1 MSSKNGVPFRQKLVG
16 SWNYG
21 AKCPYAM
28 DADSVTIHE
37 TDNNASA
44 NNETTYMIGNTA
56 QVSYHVAIDEKEA
69 VQGIPFDRN
78 TWNAGDG
85 GSGHGNR
92 KSISFEICRNY
103 NQSQGTNITG
113 TQLEQYKKA
122 KANAIKVI
130 AQIMLEQGIPANAST
145 VKSHYDR
152 SGKNCP
158 SKMRNDGQWIA
169 FRDAV
174 IKEYNR
180 LKGGGSSSNLK
191 QNSKPLKD
199 GKVGDTVK
207 VYNALYR
214 DSLGAGKST
223 AKRGKQGKIK
233 RIVGN
238 SKKYLIEDWGWA
250 HPNDLQLVK
259 RVTGGAATV
268 KLPAGFTKEVA
279 TFVNGD
285 TQITTRTNKPSLKG
299 TTGKALKA
307 HEKVAYL
314 GWKVS
319 EGYTWIYTTD
329 KRYIPVRPVGKAA
342 WGTFK

>member
-1 MSSKNGVPFRQKLVG
+1 MSSKNGVIFRQKLVG
-16 SWNYG
+16 SWNY
-21 AKCPYAM
+21 ANKCPYSM
-28 DADSVTIHE
+28 DADSVTVHE

-69 VQGIPFDRN
+69 VQGIPFNRN

-130 AQIMLEQGIPANAST
+130 AQIMLEQGIPANTST

-174 IKEYNR
+174 IAEYNR
-180 LKGGGSSSNLK
+180 LKNGGSTGGSASAAFKVGENVKVVGNLFVDADGKGASSKSRGKSRKIDKIAKGKKKPYHVNGLGWAAAADLNGSTSK
-191 QNSKPLKD
+191 PSNSKTKTVTIDVLNVYTGQKLSD
-199 GKVGDTVK
+199 KIVRTVK
-207 VYNALYR
+207 KGQKVKVTATANNGQAVHGSKNWSEIDSYGWVPSVY
-214 DSLGAGKST
+214 
-223 AKRGKQGKIK
+223 
-233 RIVGN
+233 
-238 SKKYLIEDWGWA
+238 
-250 HPNDLQLVK
+250 
-259 RVTGGAATV
+259 
-268 KLPAGFTKEVA
+268 
-279 TFVNGD
+279 
-285 TQITTRTNKPSLKG
+285 LK
-299 TTGKALKA
+299 
-307 HEKVAYL
+307 
-314 GWKVS
+314 
-319 EGYTWIYTTD
+319 
-329 KRYIPVRPVGKAA
+329 
-342 WGTFK
+342 

>member
-28 DADSVTIHE
+28 DADSVTVHE

-44 NNETTYMIGNTA
+44 NNETTYMIGNTD

-69 VQGIPFDRN
+69 VQGIPFNRN

-103 NQSQGTNITG
+103 NQSQGTNITD

-130 AQIMLEQGIPANAST
+130 AQIMLEQGIPANTST
-145 VKSHYDR
+145 VKSHHDR

-174 IKEYNR
+174 IAEYNR
-180 LKGGGSSSNLK
+180 LKNGGSTGGSASAAFKVGENVKVVGNLFVDA
-191 QNSKPLKD
+191 D
-199 GKVGDTVK
+199 GK
-207 VYNALYR
+207 
-214 DSLGAGKST
+214 GASSKSRGKSRKIDKI
-223 AKRGKQGKIK
+223 AKGK
-233 RIVGN
+233 
-238 SKKYLIEDWGWA
+238 KKPYHVNGLGWA
-250 HPNDLQLVK
+250 
-259 RVTGGAATV
+259 AATD
-268 KLPAGFTKEVA
+268 LNA
-279 TFVNGD
+279 NS
-285 TQITTRTNKPSLKG
+285 QNKPSTIKTKTVTIDVLNVYTGQKLSDKIVRTVKKGKKVKVTATANNGDKVHGSKNWSEIDSYGWVPSVYLK
-299 TTGKALKA
+299 
-307 HEKVAYL
+307 
-314 GWKVS
+314 
-319 EGYTWIYTTD
+319 
-329 KRYIPVRPVGKAA
+329 
-342 WGTFK
+342 

>member
-16 SWNYG
+16 AWNYG

-44 NNETTYMIGNTA
+44 NNEVSYMIGNTD

-130 AQIMLEQGIPANAST
+130 AQIMLEQGIPANTST
-145 VKSHYDR
+145 IKSHYDR

-180 LKGGGSSSNLK
+180 LKSGGSSSDLK
-191 QNSKPLKD
+191 PNSKPLKD

-223 AKRGKQGKIK
+223 VKRGKQGKIK

-250 HPNDLQLVK
+250 HPNDIQLVK
-259 RVTGGAATV
+259 RASGGKPSTSKTKTVTIDVLNVYTGQKLSDKIVRTV
-268 KLPAGFTKEVA
+268 KKGQKVKVTA
-279 TFVNGD
+279 TANNG
-285 TQITTRTNKPSLKG
+285 
-299 TTGKALKA
+299 
-307 HEKVAYL
+307 EKVHGSKNWSEVDGFGWVPSVYL
-314 GWKVS
+314 K
-319 EGYTWIYTTD
+319 
-329 KRYIPVRPVGKAA
+329 
-342 WGTFK
+342 

>member
-44 NNETTYMIGNTA
+44 NNEVSYMIGNTD

-130 AQIMLEQGIPANAST
+130 AQIMLEQGIPANTST

-180 LKGGGSSSNLK
+180 LKGGGSSSDLK
-191 QNSKPLKD
+191 PNSKPLKD

-250 HPNDLQLVK
+250 HPNDIQLVK
-259 RVTGGAATV
+259 RAGSGSKPSTSKTKTVTIDVLNVYTGQKLSDKIVRTV
-268 KLPAGFTKEVA
+268 KKGQKVKVTASA
-279 TFVNGD
+279 NNGQSVHGSKSWSEID
-285 TQITTRTNKPSLKG
+285 NYGWVPSVYLK
-299 TTGKALKA
+299 
-307 HEKVAYL
+307 
-314 GWKVS
+314 
-319 EGYTWIYTTD
+319 
-329 KRYIPVRPVGKAA
+329 
-342 WGTFK
+342 

>member
-1 MSSKNGVPFRQKLVG
+1 MSSKNGVAFRQMLVG
-16 SWNYG
+16 AWNYG

-103 NQSQGTNITG
+103 NATQGTNITG

-130 AQIMLEQGIPANAST
+130 AQIMLEQGIPANTST

-174 IKEYNR
+174 IAEYNR
-180 LKGGGSSSNLK
+180 LKGSGNSSDLK
-191 QNSKPLKD
+191 PNSKPLKD
-199 GKVGDTVK
+199 GKKGDTVK
-207 VYNALYR
+207 IYNALYR

-223 AKRGKQGKIK
+223 VKRGKQGKIK

-250 HPNDLQLVK
+250 HPNDIQLVK
-259 RVTGGAATV
+259 RATGG
-268 KLPAGFTKEVA
+268 
-279 TFVNGD
+279 
-285 TQITTRTNKPSLKG
+285 KPSTSKTKTVTIDVLNVYTGQKLSDKIVRTIKKG
-299 TTGKALKA
+299 QKVKVTATANNG
-307 HEKVAYL
+307 EKVHGSKNWSEIDSYGWVPSVYL
-314 GWKVS
+314 K
-319 EGYTWIYTTD
+319 
-329 KRYIPVRPVGKAA
+329 
-342 WGTFK
+342 

>member
-44 NNETTYMIGNTA
+44 NNEVSYMIGNTD

-69 VQGIPFDRN
+69 VQGIPFNRN

-130 AQIMLEQGIPANAST
+130 AQIMVEQGIPANAST

-180 LKGGGSSSNLK
+180 LKSGGSSTGLAPNP
-191 QNSKPLKD
+191 KPLKD

-250 HPNDLQLVK
+250 HPNDIQLVK
-259 RVTGGAATV
+259 RAS
-268 KLPAGFTKEVA
+268 AG
-279 TFVNGD
+279 
-285 TQITTRTNKPSLKG
+285 KPSTSKTKTVTIDVLNVYTGQKLSDKIVRTVRKGQKVKVTATANNGQSVHGSKHWSEVDGFGWVPTVYLK
-299 TTGKALKA
+299 
-307 HEKVAYL
+307 
-314 GWKVS
+314 
-319 EGYTWIYTTD
+319 
-329 KRYIPVRPVGKAA
+329 
-342 WGTFK
+342 

>member
-1 MSSKNGVPFRQKLVG
+1 MSSKNGVSFRQKLVG
-16 SWNYG
+16 AWNYG

-37 TDNNASA
+37 TDNNAPA
-44 NNETTYMIGNTA
+44 NNEVSYMIGNTD

-69 VQGIPFDRN
+69 VQGIPFNRN
-78 TWNAGDG
+78 SWNAGDG

-130 AQIMLEQGIPANAST
+130 AQIMLEQGIPADTST

-180 LKGGGSSSNLK
+180 LKGGGSSSDLK
-191 QNSKPLKD
+191 PNPKPLKD
-199 GKVGDTVK
+199 GKIGDTVK

-223 AKRGKQGKIK
+223 AKREKQGKIK

-238 SKKYLIEDWGWA
+238 NKKYLIEDWGWA
-250 HPNDLQLVK
+250 HPNDIQLVK
-259 RVTGGAATV
+259 RASAGKPSKGKTKTVTIDVLNVYTGQKLSDKIVQTV
-268 KLPAGFTKEVA
+268 KKGQKVKVTA
-279 TFVNGD
+279 TANNGQSVHGSKHWSEID
-285 TQITTRTNKPSLKG
+285 SYGWVPSVYLK
-299 TTGKALKA
+299 
-307 HEKVAYL
+307 
-314 GWKVS
+314 
-319 EGYTWIYTTD
+319 
-329 KRYIPVRPVGKAA
+329 
-342 WGTFK
+342 

>member
-16 SWNYG
+16 AWNYG

-28 DADSVTIHE
+28 DADSATIHE
-37 TDNNASA
+37 TDNDASA
-44 NNETTYMIGNTA
+44 NNEVSYMIGNTD
-56 QVSYHVAIDEKEA
+56 QVSYHVAIDENEA
-69 VQGIPFDRN
+69 VQGIPFNRN

-130 AQIMLEQGIPANAST
+130 AQIMLEQGIPANTST

-180 LKGGGSSSNLK
+180 LKSGGSSSDLK
-191 QNSKPLKD
+191 PNPKPLKD

-250 HPNDLQLVK
+250 HPNDIQLVK
-259 RVTGGAATV
+259 RASGGKPSNSKAKTVTIDVLNVYTGQKLSDKIVRTV
-268 KLPAGFTKEVA
+268 KKGQKVKVTA
-279 TFVNGD
+279 TANNG
-285 TQITTRTNKPSLKG
+285 
-299 TTGKALKA
+299 
-307 HEKVAYL
+307 EKVHGSKSWSEIDNYGWVPSVYL
-314 GWKVS
+314 K
-319 EGYTWIYTTD
+319 
-329 KRYIPVRPVGKAA
+329 
-342 WGTFK
+342 

>member
-16 SWNYG
+16 AWNYG

-28 DADSVTIHE
+28 DADSVTVHE

-44 NNETTYMIGNTA
+44 NNEASYMIGNTD

-69 VQGIPFDRN
+69 VQGIPFDRC

-103 NQSQGTNITG
+103 NENQGTNITG

-130 AQIMLEQGIPANAST
+130 AQIMLEQGIPANTST

-180 LKGGGSSSNLK
+180 LKGGGSSSDLK
-191 QNSKPLKD
+191 PNSKPLKD

-250 HPNDLQLVK
+250 HPNDIQLVK
-259 RVTGGAATV
+259 RAGSGSKPSTSKTKTVTIDVLNVYTGQKLSDKIVRTV
-268 KLPAGFTKEVA
+268 KKGQKVKVTA
-279 TFVNGD
+279 TANNGQSVHGSKHWSEID
-285 TQITTRTNKPSLKG
+285 SYGWVPSVYLK
-299 TTGKALKA
+299 
-307 HEKVAYL
+307 
-314 GWKVS
+314 
-319 EGYTWIYTTD
+319 
-329 KRYIPVRPVGKAA
+329 
-342 WGTFK
+342 

>member
-1 MSSKNGVPFRQKLVG
+1 MSSKNGVPFRQMLVG
-16 SWNYG
+16 AWNYG

-37 TDNNASA
+37 TDNNAPA
-44 NNETTYMIGNTA
+44 NNEVSYMIGNTD
-56 QVSYHVAIDEKEA
+56 QVSFHVAIDEKEA
-69 VQGIPFDRN
+69 VQGIPFNRN

-130 AQIMLEQGIPANAST
+130 AQIMMEQGIPANTST

-191 QNSKPLKD
+191 PNPKPLKD

-207 VYNALYR
+207 VYNALYK
-214 DSLGAGKST
+214 DSYGAGRST

-250 HPNDLQLVK
+250 HPNDIQLVK
-259 RVTGGAATV
+259 RASAGKPSNSKTKTVTIDVLNVYTGQKLSDKIVRTV
-268 KLPAGFTKEVA
+268 KKGQKVKVTA
-279 TFVNGD
+279 TANNG
-285 TQITTRTNKPSLKG
+285 
-299 TTGKALKA
+299 
-307 HEKVAYL
+307 EKVHGSKSWSEIDSYGWVPSVYL
-314 GWKVS
+314 K
-319 EGYTWIYTTD
+319 
-329 KRYIPVRPVGKAA
+329 
-342 WGTFK
+342 

>member
-1 MSSKNGVPFRQKLVG
+1 M
-16 SWNYG
+16 
-21 AKCPYAM
+21 
-28 DADSVTIHE
+28 
-37 TDNNASA
+37 
-44 NNETTYMIGNTA
+44 
-56 QVSYHVAIDEKEA
+56 
-69 VQGIPFDRN
+69 QGIPFNRN
-78 TWNAGDG
+78 SWHAGDG

-130 AQIMLEQGIPANAST
+130 AQVMVEEDIPANTST

-180 LKGGGSSSNLK
+180 LKGGGSSSDLK
-191 QNSKPLKD
+191 PNSKPLKD

-223 AKRGKQGKIK
+223 VKRGKQGKIK

-250 HPNDLQLVK
+250 HPNDIQIVK
-259 RVTGGAATV
+259 RAGSGSKPSTSKTKTVTIDVLNVYTGQKLSDKIVRTV
-268 KLPAGFTKEVA
+268 KKGQKVKVTA
-279 TFVNGD
+279 TANNG
-285 TQITTRTNKPSLKG
+285 
-299 TTGKALKA
+299 
-307 HEKVAYL
+307 EKVHGSKNWSEVDGFGWVPSVYL
-314 GWKVS
+314 K
-319 EGYTWIYTTD
+319 
-329 KRYIPVRPVGKAA
+329 
-342 WGTFK
+342 

>member
-37 TDNNASA
+37 TDNNAPA
-44 NNETTYMIGNTA
+44 NNEVSYMIGNTD
-56 QVSYHVAIDEKEA
+56 QVSFHVAIDENEA

-103 NQSQGTNITG
+103 NATQGTNITG

-130 AQIMLEQGIPANAST
+130 AQIMLEQGIPANTST

-180 LKGGGSSSNLK
+180 LKNGGSTGGSASAAFKVGENVKVVGNLFVDA
-191 QNSKPLKD
+191 D
-199 GKVGDTVK
+199 GK
-207 VYNALYR
+207 
-214 DSLGAGKST
+214 GASSKSRGKS
-223 AKRGKQGKIK
+223 GKIDK
-233 RIVGN
+233 IAKG
-238 SKKYLIEDWGWA
+238 KKKPYHVNGLGWA
-250 HPNDLQLVK
+250 
-259 RVTGGAATV
+259 AATD
-268 KLPAGFTKEVA
+268 LNT
-279 TFVNGD
+279 NS
-285 TQITTRTNKPSLKG
+285 QNKPSTSKTKTVTIDKLNVYTSQSLSSPIVKTASGYRILKKG
-299 TTGKALKA
+299 TKVKVTATANNG
-307 HEKVAYL
+307 EKVHGSKNWSEVDGFGWVPSVYL
-314 GWKVS
+314 K
-319 EGYTWIYTTD
+319 
-329 KRYIPVRPVGKAA
+329 
-342 WGTFK
+342 

>member
-16 SWNYG
+16 AWNYG
-21 AKCPYAM
+21 AKCPYTM

-37 TDNNASA
+37 TDNNAPA
-44 NNETTYMIGNTA
+44 NNEVSYLIGNTD

-103 NQSQGTNITG
+103 NATQGTNITG

-130 AQIMLEQGIPANAST
+130 AQIMLEQGIPANTST

-180 LKGGGSSSNLK
+180 LKGGGSSSDLK
-191 QNSKPLKD
+191 PNSKPLKD

-207 VYNALYR
+207 IYNALYR

-250 HPNDLQLVK
+250 HPNDIQLVK
-259 RVTGGAATV
+259 RASSGSTSKPSNSKTKTVTIDVLNVYTGQKLSDKIVRTV
-268 KLPAGFTKEVA
+268 KKGQKVKVTATANNGQSVHGSKNWSEVDGFGWV
-279 TFVNGD
+279 
-285 TQITTRTNKPSLKG
+285 PSVYLK
-299 TTGKALKA
+299 
-307 HEKVAYL
+307 
-314 GWKVS
+314 
-319 EGYTWIYTTD
+319 
-329 KRYIPVRPVGKAA
+329 
-342 WGTFK
+342 

>member
-16 SWNYG
+16 AWNYG

-28 DADSVTIHE
+28 DADSATIHE
-37 TDNNASA
+37 TDNDASA
-44 NNETTYMIGNTA
+44 NNEVSYMIGNTD
-56 QVSYHVAIDEKEA
+56 QVSYHVAIDENEA
-69 VQGIPFDRN
+69 VQGIPFNRN

-130 AQIMLEQGIPANAST
+130 AQIMLEQGIPANTST

-180 LKGGGSSSNLK
+180 LKCGGSSSDLK
-191 QNSKPLKD
+191 PNSKPLKD
-199 GKVGDTVK
+199 GKVGDVVK

-250 HPNDLQLVK
+250 HPNDIQLVK
-259 RVTGGAATV
+259 RASAGKPSKGKTKTVTIDVLNVYTGQKLSDKIVRTV
-268 KLPAGFTKEVA
+268 KKGQKVKVTTTAN
-279 TFVNGD
+279 NGQSVHGSKNWSEID
-285 TQITTRTNKPSLKG
+285 SYGWVPSVYLK
-299 TTGKALKA
+299 
-307 HEKVAYL
+307 
-314 GWKVS
+314 
-319 EGYTWIYTTD
+319 
-329 KRYIPVRPVGKAA
+329 
-342 WGTFK
+342 

>member
-1 MSSKNGVPFRQKLVG
+1 MSSKNGVSFRQMLVG
-16 SWNYG
+16 AWNY
-21 AKCPYAM
+21 ANKCPYSM
-28 DADSVTIHE
+28 DADSVTVHE

-44 NNETTYMIGNTA
+44 NNEVSYMIGNTD

-69 VQGIPFDRN
+69 VQGIPFNRN

-130 AQIMLEQGIPANAST
+130 AQIMVEQGIPANTST

-158 SKMRNDGQWIA
+158 SKMRNDGQWIT

-180 LKGGGSSSNLK
+180 LKGGGSSSDLK
-191 QNSKPLKD
+191 PNPKPLKD
-199 GKVGDTVK
+199 GKAGDTVK
-207 VYNALYR
+207 IYNALYR

-250 HPNDLQLVK
+250 HPNDIQLVK
-259 RVTGGAATV
+259 RAGSAPKPPASKTKTVTINVLNVYTGQKLSDKIVRTV
-268 KLPAGFTKEVA
+268 KKGQKVKVTATANNGQSVHGSKNWSEVDGFGWV
-279 TFVNGD
+279 
-285 TQITTRTNKPSLKG
+285 PSVYLK
-299 TTGKALKA
+299 
-307 HEKVAYL
+307 
-314 GWKVS
+314 
-319 EGYTWIYTTD
+319 
-329 KRYIPVRPVGKAA
+329 
-342 WGTFK
+342 

>member
-16 SWNYG
+16 AWNYG

-28 DADSVTIHE
+28 DADSVTVHE

-69 VQGIPFDRN
+69 VQGIPFNRN

-103 NQSQGTNITG
+103 NATQGTNITG

-130 AQIMLEQGIPANAST
+130 AQIMLEQGIPANTST

-180 LKGGGSSSNLK
+180 LKCGGSSTGLAPNP
-191 QNSKPLKD
+191 KPLKD
-199 GKVGDTVK
+199 GRKGDTVK
-207 VYNALYR
+207 VYNALYK
-214 DSLGAGKST
+214 DSYGAGRST

-250 HPNDLQLVK
+250 HPNDIQLVK
-259 RVTGGAATV
+259 RAGSGSKPSNSKTKTVTIDVLNVYTGQKLSDKIVRTV
-268 KLPAGFTKEVA
+268 KKGQKVKVTA
-279 TFVNGD
+279 TANNG
-285 TQITTRTNKPSLKG
+285 
-299 TTGKALKA
+299 
-307 HEKVAYL
+307 EKVHGSKNWSEIDNYGWVPSVYL
-314 GWKVS
+314 K
-319 EGYTWIYTTD
+319 
-329 KRYIPVRPVGKAA
+329 
-342 WGTFK
+342 

>member
-1 MSSKNGVPFRQKLVG
+1 MSSKNGVSFRQMLVG
-16 SWNYG
+16 SWNY
-21 AKCPYAM
+21 ANKCPYSM
-28 DADSVTIHE
+28 DADSVTVHE

-44 NNETTYMIGNTA
+44 NNEVSYMIGNTD
-56 QVSYHVAIDEKEA
+56 QVSFHVAIDEKEA

-78 TWNAGDG
+78 SWNAGDG

-130 AQIMLEQGIPANAST
+130 AQIMLEQGIPANTST

-158 SKMRNDGQWIA
+158 SKMRNDGQWTA

-180 LKGGGSSSNLK
+180 LKSGGSTSDLK
-191 QNSKPLKD
+191 PNHKPLKD
-199 GKVGDTVK
+199 GKKGDTVK

-223 AKRGKQGKIK
+223 AKCGKQGKIK

-250 HPNDLQLVK
+250 HPNDIQLVK
-259 RVTGGAATV
+259 RAGSGSKPSTSKTKTVTIDVLNVYTGQKLSDKIVRTV
-268 KLPAGFTKEVA
+268 KKGQKVKVTA
-279 TFVNGD
+279 TANNGQTVHGSKNWSEID
-285 TQITTRTNKPSLKG
+285 SYGWVPSVYLK
-299 TTGKALKA
+299 
-307 HEKVAYL
+307 
-314 GWKVS
+314 
-319 EGYTWIYTTD
+319 
-329 KRYIPVRPVGKAA
+329 
-342 WGTFK
+342 

>member
-28 DADSVTIHE
+28 DADSVTVHE

-44 NNETTYMIGNTA
+44 NNEVSYMIGNTD

-85 GSGHGNR
+85 DSGHGNR

-130 AQIMLEQGIPANAST
+130 AQVMLEQGIPANTST
-145 VKSHYDR
+145 VRSHYDR
-152 SGKNCP
+152 SEKNCP

-180 LKGGGSSSNLK
+180 LKGGGSSSDLK
-191 QNSKPLKD
+191 PNPKPLKD
-199 GKVGDTVK
+199 GKVGDVVK

-250 HPNDLQLVK
+250 HPNDIQLVK
-259 RVTGGAATV
+259 RASTGKPSTGNTKTVTIDVLNVYTGQKLSDKIVRTV
-268 KLPAGFTKEVA
+268 KKGQKVKVTA
-279 TFVNGD
+279 TANNG
-285 TQITTRTNKPSLKG
+285 
-299 TTGKALKA
+299 
-307 HEKVAYL
+307 EKVHGSKNWSEIDSYGWVPSVYL
-314 GWKVS
+314 K
-319 EGYTWIYTTD
+319 
-329 KRYIPVRPVGKAA
+329 
-342 WGTFK
+342 

>member
-1 MSSKNGVPFRQKLVG
+1 MSSKNGVSFRQKLVG
-16 SWNYG
+16 AWNYG

-28 DADSVTIHE
+28 DADSVTVHE

-44 NNETTYMIGNTA
+44 NNEVSYMIGNTD
-56 QVSYHVAIDEKEA
+56 QVSFHVAIDENEA
-69 VQGIPFDRN
+69 VQGIPFNRN

-130 AQIMLEQGIPANAST
+130 AQIMLEQGIPANTST

-180 LKGGGSSSNLK
+180 LKGGGSTSDLK
-191 QNSKPLKD
+191 SNSKPLKD

-207 VYNALYR
+207 VYNALYK
-214 DSLGAGKST
+214 DSYGAGKSA

-233 RIVGN
+233 RTDGH

-250 HPNDLQLVK
+250 HPNDIQLVK
-259 RVTGGAATV
+259 RASTGKPSKGKTKTVTIDVLNVYTGQKLSDKIVRTV
-268 KLPAGFTKEVA
+268 KKGQKVKVTA
-279 TFVNGD
+279 TANNG
-285 TQITTRTNKPSLKG
+285 
-299 TTGKALKA
+299 
-307 HEKVAYL
+307 EKVHGSKHWSEIDNYGWVPSVYL
-314 GWKVS
+314 K
-319 EGYTWIYTTD
+319 
-329 KRYIPVRPVGKAA
+329 
-342 WGTFK
+342 

>member
-1 MSSKNGVPFRQKLVG
+1 MSSKNGVSFRQKLVG
-16 SWNYG
+16 AWNYG

-44 NNETTYMIGNTA
+44 NNEVSYMIGNTD

-103 NQSQGTNITG
+103 NQSQGTNIAG

-130 AQIMLEQGIPANAST
+130 AQIMLEQGIPANTST

-180 LKGGGSSSNLK
+180 LKGGGSSSDLK
-191 QNSKPLKD
+191 PNPKPLKD

-214 DSLGAGKST
+214 DSLGAGRST
-223 AKRGKQGKIK
+223 VKRGKQGKIK
-233 RIVGN
+233 RVVGN

-250 HPNDLQLVK
+250 HPNDIQLVK
-259 RVTGGAATV
+259 RASSGSTS
-268 KLPAGFTKEVA
+268 
-279 TFVNGD
+279 
-285 TQITTRTNKPSLKG
+285 KPSNSKTKTVTIDKLNVYTSQSLSSPIVKTASGYRILKKG
-299 TTGKALKA
+299 TKVKVTATANNGQAVHGSKNWSEVDGFGWVPSVYLK
-307 HEKVAYL
+307 
-314 GWKVS
+314 
-319 EGYTWIYTTD
+319 
-329 KRYIPVRPVGKAA
+329 
-342 WGTFK
+342 